1 MTAWLLGMLVSI
13 LSTPSD
19 PFAWTAE
26 AEAAEPTVAAG
37 LVLPGIDS
45 PIPFEGLGLEGFD
58 GVGSIASELRG
69 AKERSID
76 AEAWALGMAVT
87 GPGRTSRGSGWK
99 LAADQA
105 PPPPLK
111 ALLKSRVQGIDVTAG
126 LDANPDTI
134 QSGPAKWV
142 GGVKV
147 ATEGSLGRAELAV
160 NTSVRYSEASRL
172 IGLEL
177 GPRYERSLPGGLTF
191 FLDGKAEAETA
202 RSAETRIWTPSASN
216 FDGFGSLGVVGRTGI
231 VR

>member
-1 MTAWLLGMLVSI
+1 MTAWLLGMLVAI

-19 PFAWTAE
+19 PFAWTGE
-26 AEAAEPTVAAG
+26 AEAADATAATG
-37 LVLPGIDS
+37 LVLPGIDA
-45 PIPFEGLGLEGFD
+45 PIPFEGLGLRGFD
-58 GVGSIASELRG
+58 GVGSIASELRR
-69 AKERSID
+69 ARERSVD

-87 GPGRTSRGSGWK
+87 GPGRTSRGAGWK
-99 LAADQA
+99 LVPDQA

-111 ALLKSRVQGIDVTAG
+111 ALLKSRVQGVDVSAG
-126 LDANPDTI
+126 LDANPDAI
-134 QSGPAKWV
+134 QNGAARWV

-202 RSAETRIWTPSASN
+202 RSAEERIWTPSASN